1 MDTKKLNELKSYL
14 GVKHSDILFEID
26 SEPNLQCN
34 NIDSIIYLARE
45 NKKLAQYI
53 CRISET
59 GESEINSNYMDIE
72 SNCIDIQTIAEKVRT
87 AIESLRSWGLEYK
100 KIALKLLTQDTDVAL
115 YYVLSE
121 YEEKIQEFV
130 EQKEQNIITRLIGE
144 WDYKIINDSCGSLS
158 NLLSKL
164 KESKIL
170 IKKQKMYGD
179 FFRLAIIDSE
189 FVSLIKSKRNYW
201 YGGAKNSC
209 ILTIKYKDG
218 FYYLV
223 SADRT

>member
-26 SEPNLQCN
+26 SEPDLQCN
-34 NIDSIIYLARE
+34 NIDSIIDLARK
-45 NKKLAQYI
+45 NQKLAQII
-53 CRISET
+53 CKISET
-59 GESEINSNYMDIE
+59 GESEINSNSMDIE
-72 SNCIDIQTIAEKVRT
+72 SNCLDIQTIAEKVRT
-87 AIESLRSWGLEYK
+87 AIESLRSWGLDYK
-100 KIALKLLTQDTDVAL
+100 KIVLNILTSNTDIAL
-115 YYVLSE
+115 YHLASE
-121 YEEKIQEFV
+121 YTEKTQEFI
-130 EQKEQNIITRLIGE
+130 EKKEQNIITLLLGE

-179 FFRLAIIDSE
+179 FFRLAVIDSE

-201 YGGAKNSC
+201 CGGPKNSC